1 MSCGCSCGNNCQPGC
16 GCRIVV
22 LPDNPVEAYGMVNIN
37 TLGIGTY
44 DSTEGTTFQMRGIYS
59 ANASLTVTLDAG
71 NGAILL
77 TLDTGSII
85 DDLPQATTT
94 QRGVGETATAAEAIA
109 KASTTVF
116 VTPSNFAAMDA
127 SQTFAGFIEIASNAE
142 ALAGVSALLAIT
154 PASLAAVVATLE
166 QTATFADAVAR
177 AAAVPAFDGQ
187 FGTQL
192 DANAAYVAT
201 GTNAGDWIGL
211 LTLGSIGNELTA
223 ATTVDTNTFNFT
235 LNGSGVLVLDTVALT
250 VANNATASTFNN
262 GVVRFGN
269 SASLVFD
276 WGASTDLN
284 IAAAQVPASSVLGTA
299 AAGVPTSRL
308 LNTFL
313 STANTQPYGAISG
326 GVSRSPY
333 TIYSGQTI
341 SNPPTQAE
349 VQALDD
355 AVAATSALLG
365 AIVTDLKNTQ
375 KPDV

>member
-1 MSCGCSCGNNCQPGC
+1 V
-16 GCRIVV
+16 I
-22 LPDNPVEAYGMVNIN
+22 LPDNPVEQYDMVNIN

-59 ANASLTVTLDAG
+59 ANASLTVTLDAA

-94 QRGVGETATAAEAIA
+94 QRGVGETATDAEAIA

-116 VTPSNFAAMDA
+116 VTPNNFAAMA
-127 SQTFAGFIEIASNAE
+127 SSQTFAGFIEIATNAE
-142 ALAGVSALLAIT
+142 ALAGASALLAIT

-166 QTATFADAVAR
+166 QTTTFADAVAR

-192 DANAAYVAT
+192 DINAAYVAT
-201 GTNAGDWIGL
+201 GVGAGNWIGL

-223 ATTVDTNTFNFT
+223 ATTVDLNTFAFT
-235 LNGSGVLVLDTVALT
+235 LNGGGTFSIDTTTLQV
-250 VANNATASTFNN
+250 VNNTSTFNN
-262 GVVRFGN
+262 GTLRFGN
-269 SASLVFD
+269 SSALVFD

-284 IAAAQVPASSVLGTA
+284 IAGVQVPAASVLVTA
-299 AAGVPTSRL
+299 GAGVPSSRL
-308 LNTFL
+308 LNTIL
-313 STANTQPYGAISG
+313 STANTQPYGAITG

-333 TIYSGQTI
+333 TVYGGQTI
-341 SNPPTQAE
+341 SNPPTQGE

-355 AVAATSALLG
+355 AVSALSALVG
-365 AIVTDLKNTQ
+365 AVVTDLKNTQ